1 MNAKNKKHIKLSKK
15 ENKQNSDKHNKTN
28 QNKNNQDKN
37 KKDKIIMKKD
47 PVPISVHKFKEWEI
61 MQYKKISINKPI
73 LIAGMPGIGNVG
85 KISMDVVIEEIK
97 AELFMKFFSYDLPNS
112 VFVNENNLVDLP
124 KIEMYY
130 KKINNQDFL
139 FLTGD
144 VQPSEEKASY
154 ELSELIID
162 FAKQNNIS
170 FIMTLGG
177 IGLAQIP
184 EVPKVYMTGNSKE
197 FIDKISKEF
206 QNKKLA
212 VETKIY
218 GIVGPIMGL
227 SGILLGMAKKDKI
240 NACALLA
247 ETFGHPIYIGLKGSK
262 AILNILNTN
271 FKLGMKF
278 DKLEKEIKQIDA
290 QIKGLQGDAT
300 NMQTKYKKLSEV
312 NYIG

>member
-1 MNAKNKKHIKLSKK
+1 MKTKTLLKK
-15 ENKQNSDKHNKTN
+15 ESAKKTTESI
-28 QNKNNQDKN
+28 
-37 KKDKIIMKKD
+37 KKE
-47 PVPISVHKFKEWEI
+47 PIPLSVHKFKEWEI
-61 MQYKKISINKPI
+61 TTHKKISFNKPI

-85 KISMDVVIEEIK
+85 KICMDVLIEETK
-97 AELFMKFFSYDLPNS
+97 AELFMRFFSYNMPNS
-112 VFVNENNLVDLP
+112 VFVNETNLVELP

-130 KKINNQDFL
+130 KKINKQDFL

-144 VQPSEEKASY
+144 VQPSTEKASY
-154 ELSELIID
+154 EFAELIID
-162 FAKQNNIS
+162 LLKKNNIS
-170 FIMTLGG
+170 FILTIGG

-184 EVPKVYMTGNSKE
+184 ETPKVYMTGNSKE
-197 FIDKISKEF
+197 FLDKLSKEF
-206 QNKKLA
+206 QNKKLV

-227 SGILLGMAKKDKI
+227 SGILLGMAKKEKI

-247 ETFGHPIYIGLKGSK
+247 ETFGHPIYIGLKGSRTILD
-262 AILNILNTN
+262 ILNAN

-290 QIKGLQGDAT
+290 QIKGIQGEMTD
-300 NMQTKYKKLSEV
+300 MQTKYKKITDV